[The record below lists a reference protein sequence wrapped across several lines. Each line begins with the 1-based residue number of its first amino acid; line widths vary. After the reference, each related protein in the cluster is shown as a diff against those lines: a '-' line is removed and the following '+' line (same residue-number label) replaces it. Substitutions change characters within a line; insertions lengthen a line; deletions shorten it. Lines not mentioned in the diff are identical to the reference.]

1 MVSKAYPQETVKY
14 CSRWPSSSCFDA
26 HRDRFRPR
34 RRIPFKP
41 QHHAPPRVQIQRLM
55 WLDQGLRLKQRHY
68 LAYTLFAVHRPMLGD
83 GTCKFSTLIA
93 NSTTSV
99 ASYSTHGPY
108 EWNGCQFT
116 GGGSYISQENGQ
128 TPPFAVDVGF
138 RPDFGRRSGV
148 LSHQAAK
155 SGSPPTS

>member
-1 MVSKAYPQETVKY
+1 MKY
-14 CSRWPSSSCFDA
+14 CSHGSPSSFFDMQ
-26 HRDRFRPR
+26 RDRFRPR

-41 QHHAPPRVQIQRLM
+41 PHHAPPRVQIQRLM
-55 WLDQGLRLKQRHY
+55 WLDQGLGLKQRHY
-68 LAYTLFAVHRPMLGD
+68 LAYTLFAGHRPMLGD

-99 ASYSTHGPY
+99 ASYSTHGPHG
-108 EWNGCQFT
+108 WNEHAYL
-116 GGGSYISQENGQ
+116 GGGSNISQDNGQ
-128 TPPFAVDVGF
+128 TSPFAADVGF